1 MAEWQPKIVNGE
13 IRLKDTPSNRSKVKN
28 WLQKKITDH
37 NQFTEGGR
45 PKKPPLP
52 KVYFSDKL
60 QQFRNKAGAGP
71 SDASKFDFTSAA
83 SKVKETAVRESRIAL
98 ANLDPLNAKNYRKW
112 NKLVKGIMHHSGP
125 AAITG
130 ELVKKFELLNDPTWT
145 PDMGITSAGKNFL
158 RNLHKRL
165 DVHGGNS
172 LLNFDWYPTDD
183 LHNQA
188 HRIFEAAGI
197 DLQNLDALTNQF
209 KTPDDVYSWA
219 KNTYKPLIDKV
230 TKEVGDFSLRGTGI
244 TPGKAS
250 WIQRNPGLFREHL
263 QNILKQSKKVTNIPG
278 VKGALE
284 VADVVRKNPVVST
297 LSTLPVL
304 SAFDV
309 ADAVESGVNLWQN
322 DYYDKDEAEIA
333 RLRQLSDQYKFVSG
347 SSGVASLTAAAPIA
361 APTSLVS
368 GGIHLALEHRIN
380 RLEKKEK
387 EINLFLNP
395 KYIAGN
401 THLDEDDP
409 NYGTSEIKANTRGDT
424 RNIFQRTNDAYQ
436 AWLNN

>member
-13 IRLKDTPSNRSKVKN
+13 IRMKGTDANKLRVKT
-28 WLQKKITDH
+28 WLQQQITKY
-37 NQFTEGGR
+37 NKFTDKGR
-45 PKKPPLP
+45 PKKPKLP
-52 KVYFSDKL
+52 KVYFNNQL
-60 QQFRNKAGAGP
+60 QEFRNKAEKGP
-71 SDASKFDFTSAA
+71 SDASKFEFTSKA
-83 SKVKETAVRESRIAL
+83 SKIKETVTRKVRIAL
-98 ANLDPLNAKNYRKW
+98 ANLDPLNAENYRKW

-130 ELVKKFELLNDPTWT
+130 ELVKKFELLNNPNWT

-197 DLQNLDALTNQF
+197 DLQNLDALTDQF

-219 KNTYKPLIDKV
+219 KNIYKPLINEV
-230 TKEVGDFSLRGTGI
+230 TEKVGDYSLRSTGI

-250 WIQRNPGLFREHL
+250 WIQRNPGLFREYL
-263 QNILKQSKKVTNIPG
+263 QNILKQSKKVTNIPA
-278 VKGALE
+278 VKGTLE
-284 VADVVRKNPVVST
+284 VADVVRKNPVVAT
-297 LSTLPVL
+297 ISTLPVL
-304 SAFDV
+304 TAFDV

-333 RLRQLSDQYKFVSG
+333 RLRQLSDQYKFASG
-347 SSGVASLTAAAPIA
+347 SSGVASLTAAAPVAI
-361 APTSLVS
+361 PTSLIT
-368 GGIHLALEHRIN
+368 GATHLALEHRIN
-380 RLEKKEK
+380 RLEKKKEK
-387 EINLFLNP
+387 EELFLNP
-395 KYIAGN
+395 KYIQAN
-401 THLDEDDP
+401 THLNEDDP
-409 NYGTSEIKANTRGDT
+409 NYGVAEIKANTRGDT
-424 RNIFQRTNDAYQ
+424 RNIFQKVNDTYQ
-436 AWLNN
+436 TWINY